1 MSRSEDTPIQAV
13 SLGTIDDLVASMP
26 RSQIISLL
34 EATQNLNERQAFKNL
49 EQYEP
54 YDRQLEWLCN
64 KSPINTMWGG
74 NQVGKS
80 LTAAVAVVYH
90 ATGLYPD
97 WWTGRRLTGP
107 SEILCVGLTNEST
120 RDTCQKKIIGP
131 DIDSPGRGGLL
142 RPELI
147 IDKPSRR
154 TGVPN
159 AVDTIKVRHV
169 SGGVSYIM
177 FKSSEM
183 GREKLQGMTLDI
195 VWMDEE
201 PDRDIFDELLM
212 RLIKKKG
219 QMLMTFTPLKGMS
232 DLCIFLME
240 DESGMVNRTVLPWA
254 EAKHLDEEE
263 REKIKKLYGGSQ
275 AQLDA
280 RMNGMPTFGSGLVY
294 PFEDESLF
302 HPRFKLETWWPRLGA
317 IDPGWRHPTA
327 CVTAALD
334 PDSDIIYIY
343 NQYAESE
350 KPVSTHASAIK
361 RFGDIDYAMDPAA
374 NQSDKAGGAKLME
387 LYLDEFHAPGEWQY
401 INPSKRRIFN
411 ADNSVMAGI
420 NSVYERFEQGKLFIF
435 DDLDKIRK
443 EIKLYRWDE
452 TAKGT
457 PRVVKKYDDLMD
469 TIRYLVMASH
479 RFRKMGSTRE
489 NETVVV
495 EQWRPAQRGY

>member
-1 MSRSEDTPIQAV
+1 MTIKAQ
-13 SLGTIDDLVASMP
+13 SLGTIDDIVNSMP
-26 RSQIISLL
+26 RERIIQLL
-34 EATQNLNERQAFKNL
+34 EATQEINQRQAFKEL
-49 EQYEP
+49 ERYQP
-54 YDRQLEWLCN
+54 YDKQLEWLSC
-64 KSPINTMWGG
+64 KLPINTMWGG

-97 WWTGRRLTGP
+97 WWQGRRLTGP

-120 RDTCQKKIIGP
+120 RDTCQRKIIGP

-142 RPELI
+142 KPDLVV
-147 IDKPSRR
+147 DKPTRR

-159 AVDTIKVRHV
+159 AVDTIKVKHV
-169 SGGVSYIM
+169 SGGISYIS

-183 GREKLQGMTLDI
+183 GREKLQGLTLDI

-201 PDRDIFDELLM
+201 PDRDVFDELLM

-240 DESGMVNRTVLPWA
+240 DDSGMVNKTVLPWA
-254 EAKHLDEEE
+254 EAKHLDVEEQ
-263 REKIKKLYGGSQ
+263 EKIKKLYGGSP

-280 RMNGMPTFGSGLVY
+280 RMNGMPTFASGLVY
-294 PFEDESLF
+294 PFPPEQIF
-302 HPRFKLETWWPRLGA
+302 CKRFQIEKWWPRLGA

-327 CVTAALD
+327 CTVGALD
-334 PDSDIIYIY
+334 PDADIIYIY
-343 NQYAESE
+343 SEYAESE
-350 KPVSTHASAIK
+350 KPVSTHASAIR

-374 NQSDKAGGAKLME
+374 NQSDKAGGQKLME
-387 LYLDEFHAPGEWQY
+387 LYLDEFHPDGDWRHIPEE
-401 INPSKRRIFN
+401 SRRIFN
-411 ADNSVMAGI
+411 ADNAVMAGI
-420 NSVYERFEQGKLFIF
+420 NDVYSRFEQGKLFIF
-435 DDLDKIRK
+435 DDLAKSRK
-443 EIKLYRWDE
+443 EISLYRWDE
-452 TAKGT
+452 AKQGI
-457 PRVVKKYDDLMD
+457 PRVVKKHDDLMD
-469 TIRYLVMASH
+469 TIRYLCRAAN
-479 RFRKMGSTRE
+479 RFRKMGSSRE